1 IQDNGE
7 GLIVGSKSY
16 GKGIIQE
23 VKALA
28 DGSAVKLTIMQYF
41 SPNGSVIHK
50 VGITPDY
57 VVDLTEDCYDEQG
70 WLVDDRQLDKAVDL
84 LKKMK

>member
-1 IQDNGE
+1 MKQR
-7 GLIVGSKSY
+7 S
-16 GKGIIQE
+16 GKRNE
-23 VKALA
+23 
-28 DGSAVKLTIMQYF
+28 
-41 SPNGSVIHK
+41 PNGSVIHK